1 LDKHDCNNRDN
12 KYNDTIQEYAIEK
25 PILDSLIGGASRYK
39 DAIVNLITINNVLI
53 STVIL
58 FILFIVPVSAF
69 EINGTETFKTWDDR
83 DIPVSEVNLF
93 NNNTPVY
100 VLEDSDN
107 ITFYEN
113 ITGISTSFSWPKI
126 AQFDT
131 GFYKFIDD
139 DNNPRTVFRIS
150 PKLTFDK
157 SLLASKMVNHNAT
170 VAYLKFPYSLSRVK
184 DWGDENNINI
194 GNWWFRTG
202 NDHISIYD
210 EHGIYLEPENYTFK
224 FVGDD
229 IRLYFLKS
237 ATTKLS
243 NNITF
248 AMHSWEI
255 NATTSWDLTV
265 DGGLYNVTANFTC
278 PGTCLNILA
287 HNVTLEGNSKVLGF
301 ANTTGSTY
309 GLYNY
314 GYDNVSISNISFTQA
329 NTSPLINT
337 TRGLYFGNS
346 VINSRITNV
355 NTSVDGLNSYGMYFS
370 SSSYNTINNS
380 NPYSNAN
387 VGMYFSS
394 SSYNT
399 INNSNPY
406 SNASNGMFF
415 YSSSYNTINNSN
427 PYSNAS
433 NGMYFESS
441 SNNTINNSNPYSNAG
456 VGMYVYSS
464 SYNTINNSNPYSN
477 AGVGMYF
484 FISSN
489 NNTINNSN
497 PYSNTSKGMYFY
509 SSSYNTINN
518 SNPYSNTS
526 NGMFF
531 YSSSY
536 NTINNSNP
544 YSNAGVG
551 MYFESSSNNTIN
563 NSNPYSNASNGM
575 YFYASSYNIIN
586 NSNPYTKSISTSI
599 ADIMQRSSSRNNK
612 FKNTTF
618 NTSKKLQYYTANT
631 DEFNMSQDGGQTWM
645 VTNVSV
651 AGVGNR
657 TILAWNSSNISIINS
672 LTVSA
677 NMVFDIS
684 GLYSDTNYSIWEN
697 ITNTNNLTTNASGL
711 LPVFS
716 VPMSTAFKT
725 VKIVKIET
733 TPPQNASP
741 NITSWGN
748 NITNNQ
754 SLNISAPYG
763 STILF
768 NFTSNQSLDNV
779 TASSGITNNFST
791 GVNVYGWKQFISN
804 ETVFMYGTNT
814 NGSTQNITW
823 NINVYESP
831 PTSPAITNITNTSVT
846 DISAMINFTVNQSN
860 ANTSIQ
866 YGTTESFGSSTSNL
880 TTGLNRSVTLI
891 NLLNGTKYYFRV
903 VAWNGSNASLQ
914 TNSSIYNF
922 TTMDNR
928 TIDVYVDDIIETIYS
943 DDNFSVNISIT
954 PNQVNVS
961 GYQFNLEYNGS
972 LLEIINVTEGTFL
985 TQNGSSSYFGNG
997 TDSYGL
1003 LEDVFDV
1010 IIGPSYVNSSAI
1022 AVTISFHALD
1032 AGTSLLNLSGV
1043 LISDIEGRSLNK
1055 LIHNN
1060 SIVINQYIDT
1070 DSYNISVYN
1079 HTSATTTWSNGSAN
1093 KTYSIANATP
1103 HSNYTI
1109 SIWSYNLTYNVL
1121 SDTPLTDTYQ
1131 VPNNEPILEAIGIKY
1146 GTVGSYLNFTLN
1158 ASDNDTDPLVYAQN
1172 GSGSINQTTRLYSW
1186 LPDTAGN
1193 YSVNFSVDD
1202 GYPGGLDSEIVTLS
1216 INETPTLPNITF
1228 WENNY
1233 TNNQSFD
1240 ISIPIG
1246 TTVLFNMTLNQTITD
1261 INTVTPGTFTNWIDD
1276 YYAKAWKTFT
1286 ENGTIIVNVSS
1297 VNGTSQDMQWNI
1309 TTYIAPTPPSIS
1321 NISTG
1326 TIGDTWGIVNFS
1338 VNQSD
1343 ARTWVSWSSESAGAS
1358 LFDYDGITDQGP
1370 YGYDVSIN
1378 VTGLQTGTKYWFN
1391 IFAQNYTDAQVGSFS
1406 YAEEQNFTTTIP
1418 PSITNANKQYIVW
1431 ID

>member
-1 LDKHDCNNRDN
+1 MDKHDCNNRDN

-370 SSSYNTINNS
+370 SSSY
-380 NPYSNAN
+380 
-387 VGMYFSS
+387 
-394 SSYNT
+394 
-399 INNSNPY
+399 
-406 SNASNGMFF
+406 
-415 YSSSYNTINNSN
+415 
-427 PYSNAS
+427 
-433 NGMYFESS
+433 
-441 SNNTINNSNPYSNAG
+441 
-456 VGMYVYSS
+456 
-464 SYNTINNSNPYSN
+464 
-477 AGVGMYF
+477 
-484 FISSN
+484 
-489 NNTINNSN
+489 
-497 PYSNTSKGMYFY
+497 
-509 SSSYNTINN
+509 
-518 SNPYSNTS
+518 
-526 NGMFF
+526 
-531 YSSSY
+531 
-536 NTINNSNP
+536 
-544 YSNAGVG
+544 
-551 MYFESSSNNTIN
+551 NTIN